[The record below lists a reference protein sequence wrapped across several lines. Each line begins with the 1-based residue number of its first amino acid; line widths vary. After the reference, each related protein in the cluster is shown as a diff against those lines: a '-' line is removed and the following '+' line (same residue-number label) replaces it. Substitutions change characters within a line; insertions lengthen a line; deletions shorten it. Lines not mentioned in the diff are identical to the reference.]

1 MVKELLFRFVLGGVL
16 VALFAAIGTVCKPKT
31 FAGLFG
37 AAPSVALATLGLAFV
52 THDRDYVATEARS
65 MLFATP
71 ALLAY
76 CEICIIVA
84 CREHL
89 SVRLGTTAAWLAW
102 FAVAIVFWVVIAG
115 KPI

>member
-1 MVKELLFRFVLGGVL
+1 MLVELLIRFVLGGVL

-37 AAPSVALATLGLAFV
+37 AAPSVALATLGIAFV
-52 THDRDYVATEARS
+52 GHDRDYVATEARS
-65 MLFATP
+65 MLLATP

-76 CEICIIVA
+76 CEICIVVA
-84 CREHL
+84 RREHF

-102 FAVAIVFWVVIAG
+102 LAVAFAFWIVLAG
-115 KPI
+115 RPA